1 MLCCPAAGWAGRG
14 QEGGEAMT
22 GNATFD
28 YIVIGAGSAGCV
40 LANRLTE
47 DRDASVLLLE
57 AGGWD
62 RDPMIRIPLG
72 WGKILEQRRHDW
84 GYFTEPEPRLEDRRI
99 ETARGKVIGGSSS
112 INAMAYV
119 RGNRADYD
127 RWRQMGLAGW
137 SHDDVLPYFQRSEAW
152 EGGADE
158 HRGGGGPLRTRLS
171 VYRDPLVEAY
181 LEAARAAGYPVVAD
195 YNGASQDGFARIQ
208 QTIADGRRWSAAVAY
223 LRPALRRPN
232 LRVET
237 GALTS
242 RIVIEGGR
250 AAGVEYLRDGRRSAA
265 RAEREVIVS
274 GGTINSPQIL
284 MLSGIGDAAHLES
297 VGIEPVVDRPQVGE
311 NLQDHLSAIVEYERP
326 APGPFRDRMR
336 IDRLGVDMARAWLF
350 GRGPATDLPG
360 AFLAFLK
367 TRPELEMPDV
377 QFLFRLLPAAT
388 WPWCPGFR
396 RSWRD
401 GFACRPVLLR
411 PESRGTVRLASKD
424 PADPVRIRQN
434 FLDSEN
440 DKRTLRD
447 GFRIAREIASQPALD
462 PFRGA
467 ETSPGA
473 EIRSDDEIDAHIRA
487 TSATAHHPAGTCR
500 MGIDRDAVVDAE
512 LKVVGVDRLRVVD
525 ASVMPDL
532 VGGNINAP
540 VIMIAER
547 AADLIRG
554 RQPLAPAGA
563 GEAG

>member
-1 MLCCPAAGWAGRG
+1 
-14 QEGGEAMT
+14 MT

-47 DRDASVLLLE
+47 DGDASVLLLE

-137 SHDDVLPYFQRSEAW
+137 SHDDVLPYFKRSEAW

-158 HRGGGGPLRTRLS
+158 HRGDGGPLRTRLS

-181 LEAARAAGYPVVAD
+181 LEAAQAAGYPVVAD

-223 LRPALRRPN
+223 LRPALRRTN

-242 RIVIEGGR
+242 RIAIEGGR
-250 AAGVEYLRDGRRSAA
+250 AASVEYLRGGRRLEA

-274 GGTINSPQIL
+274 GGTINSPQSL
-284 MLSGIGDAAHLES
+284 MRSGVGDAAHLES

-336 IDRLGVDMARAWLF
+336 IDRLGADMARAWLF

-377 QFLFRLLPAAT
+377 QFLFRLLPGAT
-388 WPWCPGFR
+388 WPWCPASAGLGATASPAARSCCAPKAAAPSGWPRRTPPPRSASGRTSSTARTTSARCATASASPARSRRNPPSTASAAPRPRPARKSAATR
-396 RSWRD
+396 RSTPISAPPPPPRTT
-401 GFACRPVLLR
+401 RP
-411 PESRGTVRLASKD
+411 
-424 PADPVRIRQN
+424 
-434 FLDSEN
+434 
-440 DKRTLRD
+440 
-447 GFRIAREIASQPALD
+447 
-462 PFRGA
+462 
-467 ETSPGA
+467 
-473 EIRSDDEIDAHIRA
+473 
-487 TSATAHHPAGTCR
+487 
-500 MGIDRDAVVDAE
+500 
-512 LKVVGVDRLRVVD
+512 
-525 ASVMPDL
+525 
-532 VGGNINAP
+532 
-540 VIMIAER
+540 
-547 AADLIRG
+547 
-554 RQPLAPAGA
+554 APAGWA
-563 GEAG
+563 STATPSSTPSSRSSAWTGCGWWTPR